1 MGAFQPLFSLE
12 VEHSYFPGGVC
23 RGLKL
28 TPTPATQ
35 RLIGRAGGLLRHTD
49 RGLFVACDVNMSLAL
64 GRLAE
69 QSELV
74 FHFRGHGPDARF
86 ANYTEGDFGSQQSLR
101 VFHTQGTA
109 RGDDGRWRL
118 KADTLPL
125 DAPEFDGVLSAQ
137 GRRVPPH
144 FIVRL
149 SLDAEA
155 LDVPRRYVCRLEARA
170 TVWKYC
176 LFGELAEEPDALQVV
191 DLGQSLRFGPPVDE
205 RLPDGR
211 PMLVV
216 RSAEPITL
224 QERSSQRFQ
233 LRRAGAAGADKV
245 LVKRLP
251 VASPSQLNRE
261 TLGGVP
267 TWVSEIYVHPS
278 LSTV

>member
-1 MGAFQPLFSLE
+1 MGAYQPLFSLE
-12 VEHSYFPGGVC
+12 VAHSYFPGGVC

-28 TPTPATQ
+28 MPTPATQ
-35 RLIGRAGGLLRHTD
+35 RLIGRASGLLRHTD
-49 RGLFVACDVNMSLAL
+49 RGLFVAYDLSMGHAL
-64 GRLAE
+64 SWLAE

-74 FHFRGHGPDARF
+74 FHFRGHGPDASF
-86 ANYTEGDFGSQQSLR
+86 AHYTDGEIGSQQSVRL
-101 VFHTQGTA
+101 FHTEGAA
-109 RGDDGRWRL
+109 RGNDGRWSL
-118 KADTLPL
+118 KATTLPL
-125 DAPEFDGVLSAQ
+125 DSPEFDEVLSPQ

-144 FIVRL
+144 FVVSL

-155 LDVPRRYVCRLEARA
+155 LEVPRRYVCRLEARA

-191 DLGQSLRFGPPVDE
+191 DLGQSLRFSAPAVE

-211 PMLVV
+211 AMLAV

-233 LRRAGAAGADKV
+233 LRRAGAASADKV

-261 TLGGVP
+261 TLGGVL

>member
-1 MGAFQPLFSLE
+1 MGAYQQLFSLE
-12 VEHSYFPGGVC
+12 VEHSYFPDGMC
-23 RGLKL
+23 RGLRL
-28 TPTPATQ
+28 APTTTTQ

-49 RGLFVACDVNMSLAL
+49 RGLFVAYDVGMGHAL
-64 GRLAE
+64 QRLAE

-74 FHFRGHGPDARF
+74 FHFRGHGPDASF

-101 VFHTQGTA
+101 VFQSQGAA
-109 RGDDGRWRL
+109 RSDDGRWPL
-118 KADTLPL
+118 PSTALPL
-125 DAPEFDGVLSAQ
+125 DSPELAEVLGTQA
-137 GRRVPPH
+137 RRVPPH
-144 FIVRL
+144 FAVSL

-155 LDVPRRYVCRLEARA
+155 LKVPRRYTCRLEARA

-176 LFGELAEEPDALQVV
+176 LFGELAEQPDELQVV
-191 DLGQSLRFGPPVDE
+191 DLGQGLRFGPPVDE

-211 PMLVV
+211 AMLAV

-224 QERSSQRFQ
+224 QERSPQRFQ

-267 TWVSEIYVHPS
+267 TWVSEIYVHR
-278 LSTV
+278 